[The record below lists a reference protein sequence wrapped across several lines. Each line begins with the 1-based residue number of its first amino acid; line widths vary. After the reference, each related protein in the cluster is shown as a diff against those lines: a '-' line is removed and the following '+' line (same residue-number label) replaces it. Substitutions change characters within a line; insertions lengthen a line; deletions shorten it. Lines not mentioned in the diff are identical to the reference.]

1 MQKDVLHT
9 IQENMADFSKG
20 QKRIA
25 AYILSDYDKAA
36 FMTAS
41 KLGKLVDVSESTVVR
56 FASTL
61 GYDGYPAM
69 QKALQEMVRSKLTSI
84 QRIQTSNDRLFSSDV
99 VASVLQMDM
108 EKIRM
113 AIDEVDR
120 SAFTSVVD
128 KLMGARHI
136 YILGVRSSSFLAGY
150 LHFYLHLI
158 FENVT
163 LVTSNSAGDILES
176 TLRIGPGDLLVGISF
191 PRYSKATVKGVQF
204 ARDRGAD
211 VVAIT
216 DSAMSPLS
224 PMASAVLMAHS
235 DMISFVD
242 SLVAP
247 FSLLNAIIVAAGHR
261 KDADISQIF
270 NRLEG
275 IWDVV
280 VVGGGPAGMM
290 AAITAAEC
298 GAAVCLLEP
307 NERLGKKLNIT
318 GKGRCNLTNSC
329 DAEQFLQSV
338 PRNGKFLY
346 SAYYQF
352 DSSAVMAFFTELG
365 VPLKTERGNRVF
377 PVSDRA
383 FDVSGALEKRLRRLD
398 VRLVRDRAE
407 TLVLQDGRLAGVK
420 GSQAEYAAGQVV
432 IATGGVS

>member
-191 PRYSKATVKGVQF
+191 PRYSKATVMLFG
-204 ARDRGAD
+204 RMCGW
-211 VVAIT
+211 
-216 DSAMSPLS
+216 
-224 PMASAVLMAHS
+224 
-235 DMISFVD
+235 
-242 SLVAP
+242 
-247 FSLLNAIIVAAGHR
+247 
-261 KDADISQIF
+261 QI
-270 NRLEG
+270 
-275 IWDVV
+275 
-280 VVGGGPAGMM
+280 
-290 AAITAAEC
+290 C
-298 GAAVCLLEP
+298 
-307 NERLGKKLNIT
+307 
-318 GKGRCNLTNSC
+318 
-329 DAEQFLQSV
+329 
-338 PRNGKFLY
+338 
-346 SAYYQF
+346 
-352 DSSAVMAFFTELG
+352 
-365 VPLKTERGNRVF
+365 
-377 PVSDRA
+377 
-383 FDVSGALEKRLRRLD
+383 
-398 VRLVRDRAE
+398 
-407 TLVLQDGRLAGVK
+407 
-420 GSQAEYAAGQVV
+420 
-432 IATGGVS
+432 